1 MGSKRLL
8 GTGQLGEQSRKTQVR
23 DGVSQ
28 WNAGTGVTPNI
39 QPRDLGTSRVT
50 AQSNTPPSLHF
61 FSLLIPR
68 LHSGLRSSPPE
79 GSPDPSGWTWGP
91 SLRVPPEYR
100 CGALTNCLIDS
111 FILLPS
117 SQCELGCLNSSL
129 QSQHV
134 AQCLAHSGCLINGC

>member
-1 MGSKRLL
+1 M
-8 GTGQLGEQSRKTQVR
+8 
-23 DGVSQ
+23 SQ
-28 WNAGTGVTPNI
+28 WKAGTGVTPNI

-50 AQSNTPPSLHF
+50 AQSNSPPSLHF

-68 LHSGLRSSPPE
+68 PHSGLRSSSPE
-79 GSPDPSGWTWGP
+79 SSPDPSGWTWGP

-129 QSQHV
+129 QSLPARCPVPGTQWALNKWLLTNSQVHWT
-134 AQCLAHSGCLINGC
+134 LMHFDLKPDST